1 MIKPPPRNWEYILIE
16 LLIDERVVDSRIAS
30 QGTYTHFVM
39 FLINE
44 GQTQTLP
51 WAVIISQSK
60 HRKPKPQLD
69 NTWQKRDRSGRFIK
83 TKPILYEED
92 ERP

>member
-1 MIKPPPRNWEYILIE
+1 MIKPPPKSWEYILIE
-16 LLIDERVVDSRIAS
+16 LEIDEKAVDSRIAS
-30 QGTYTHFVM
+30 QGTYKKFISY
-39 FLINE
+39 LIKE

-51 WAVIISQSK
+51 WAVVISQYKK
-60 HRKPKPQLD
+60 HKANL
-69 NTWQKRDRSGRFIK
+69 FLV

>member
-1 MIKPPPRNWEYILIE
+1 MIKPPPRTWEYILIE
-16 LLIDERVVDSRIAS
+16 LEIDEKVVDSRIAS
-30 QGTYTHFVM
+30 QGTYKKFISY
-39 FLINE
+39 LIEE
-44 GQTQTLP
+44 GQTQRLP

-69 NTWQKRDRSGRFIK
+69 NTWQERDKLGRFIK